1 MNCSRLNIVI
11 TECGVCVITGWRV
24 WNTGVPK
31 TRLYQPTFHTLVI
44 STKFIISGVSRL
56 WWQVLFKNAFLQCCD
71 VVDRSTKKT
80 FACRI
85 MCCRNFNLLLF
96 GRPYLIGVT
105 LENWANSTKTQSSSF
120 NSCVTEFAAKCY
132 TYWLTENIHNFWFLK
147 ALHVWWMSFP
157 LHIMTMSVIVLSFRH
172 WNWVNIWQEY
182 I

>member
-120 NSCVTEFAAKCY
+120 NSGGVLAWLSVWSEVQTCIRPSWCHCRSLSLASQKSRLVLPFWYRLTRVVPVKGPLNGCVC
-132 TYWLTENIHNFWFLK
+132 
-147 ALHVWWMSFP
+147 V
-157 LHIMTMSVIVLSFRH
+157 
-172 WNWVNIWQEY
+172 
-182 I
+182 